1 MSPLRSRRLQAG
13 MTLTELARRADMVPE
28 RLSRLE
34 RGLQKLTVDDVLRLA
49 FELGCELSEIMPPPR
64 HKVPNAS

>member
-1 MSPLRSRRLQAG
+1 MSPLRVKREQAG
-13 MTLTELARRADMVPE
+13 LTLRELARRADMVPE

-49 FELGCELSEIMPPPR
+49 FELGCELSEIMPPPMG
-64 HKVPNAS
+64 KVPHAS

>member
-1 MSPLRSRRLQAG
+1 MSPLRARRLQAG

-49 FELGCELSEIMPPPR
+49 FELGCELSEIMPPPMR
-64 HKVPNAS
+64 KVPHAS